1 MIYLFRII
9 SDENQEFYRDL
20 VIDGS
25 DTFLDFH
32 RVLQEDLNY
41 DPALLASFFITND
54 KWEKQQ
60 EITLIDMMQDPSVL
74 VVTMDQVTLD
84 EYITEENQ
92 RMIYMFDFFSERAFF
107 IELLEISD
115 QVSPRETPF
124 VGHASGDPPRQLS
137 FDQLLDDSKDDDL
150 FQGEDDEF
158 YGWDD
163 LGPDELGPDGLGPD
177 DMDPDFFDEELPE
190 EY

>member
-32 RVLQEDLNY
+32 NVLQLDLNY

-60 EITLIDMMQDPSVL
+60 EITLIDMMQDPSVP

-84 EYITEENQ
+84 EYITDENQ

-124 VGHASGDPPRQLS
+124 IGHATGEPPPQLS
-137 FDQLLDDSKDDDL
+137 LDKLLDDSKDDDG
-150 FQGEDDEF
+150 FQDEEDDF

-163 LGPDELGPDGLGPD
+163 LGPDDLGPDGL
-177 DMDPDFFDEELPE
+177 DPDLFDEDLPE
-190 EY
+190 DY